1 MSDMAKLNAKE
12 RKSLPDS
19 LYGLPEDRKYP
30 MPDESH
36 VRSAIRFFS
45 SCPDGKKKE
54 LAKNINRRAKE
65 LNMKLL
71 CDGPFMR
78 YISPDVK
85 ATKEDH
91 VCIITDASNIGTLSP
106 IVGGIDQS
114 TVLRFDPTS
123 GENQKAKQKM
133 LEVLKGKYDLGFS
146 DDDNLETMTESFG
159 YTRSNIPVD
168 GFEPRYSK
176 IHISSQNV
184 LREISEYD
192 LDQLIRD
199 VIREKELSD
208 VKAYMTSPTPKGQH
222 YGIFAYN
229 IKMMQCNLA
238 ECIQRVIAN
247 SEKDEKE
254 KSHEIIHMLYAVKDK
269 HDLIAHLAMIYRQNE
284 DLFLSILHSIDKLW
298 RDKPIN
304 RLSGLSFGFNY
315 PLEIKNHH
323 DKCPRLKSAQGFPEK
338 LMPVVRNFILEIDI
352 LPDIDYI
359 TSCYDN
365 KIEPHRLSNREL
377 ALFLSALYKRNKI
390 DGYWCPEEISKIS
403 FIIMGNSLMRAMIG
417 YSENGT
423 YLCGVV
429 YAYIEQGDVG
439 NDLFLDTS
447 PATKKIKLLK
457 EDYTKLKRYSSEVF
471 VWKLCQKDDSGDNWD
486 FATEGIHFKP
496 YLHKVTN
503 FLRGIHLGS
512 NGDIRFTLQD
522 QLTFDHYE
530 QTHKILKEAA
540 REKRYEAMKSN
551 LAYIFTLI
559 ATIESLYTG
568 KEANYSKSDPKYLEM
583 VRLRALYMSDFKQY
597 LRIVMQHEKNF
608 DFMKYYENS
617 KENKNV
623 YTIKADDIKNAAKIF
638 RMIMIG

>member
-159 YTRSNIPVD
+159 YIRSDIPVD
-168 GFEPRYSK
+168 GLDPKYS
-176 IHISSQNV
+176 ISHTISANV
-184 LREISEYD
+184 LHEISVNTLDEY
-192 LDQLIRD
+192 IRD
-199 VIREKELSD
+199 VIREKELND
-208 VKAYMTSPTPKGQH
+208 VKAYMTSSAPKGQQ
-222 YGIFAYN
+222 YGIFTYN

-238 ECIQRVIAN
+238 TCIQKIIADA
-247 SEKDEKE
+247 SKDQKE
-254 KSHEIIHMLYAVKDK
+254 KVHEIVHMLFAVKDK
-269 HDLIAHLAMIYRQNE
+269 HDLIAHLAMIYRQDGE
-284 DLFLSILHSIDKLW
+284 LFLSILKNIDKFW

-304 RLSGLSFGFNY
+304 RLTGLSFGFSY
-315 PLEIKNHH
+315 PNGVHYHLDRIQKEKMI
-323 DKCPRLKSAQGFPEK
+323 QGFPEK
-338 LMPVVRNFILEIDI
+338 LIPPLTNYIHRWTCQYDLYYIDGVYHNKMVPYMISPYEMQVYLSSLYRRN
-352 LPDIDYI
+352 
-359 TSCYDN
+359 
-365 KIEPHRLSNREL
+365 R
-377 ALFLSALYKRNKI
+377 I
-390 DGYWCPEEISKIS
+390 DGYWCSKEYDVS
-403 FIIMGNSLMRAMIG
+403 FIIMGNSILRVLIANGENDKYLIG
-417 YSENGT
+417 V
-423 YLCGVV
+423 L
-429 YAYIEQGDVG
+429 YAYIERGEIG
-439 NDLFLDTS
+439 NDLHLDTS
-447 PATKKIKLLK
+447 PS
-457 EDYTKLKRYSSEVF
+457 EKRDEYFNENSSDLSKF
-471 VWKLCQKDDSGDNWD
+471 ASHILAWKLCCKDHYHNYYD

-559 ATIESLYTG
+559 ATIESLYTS

-623 YTIKADDIKNAAKIF
+623 YTIKADDIKNAAKLF